1 MQSQCTHVS
10 TVGITDYDASHKREL
25 TNEQVMAGRERF
37 RTTYADMTTRF
48 RNTYANKT
56 PEQREQRRKQQRLYN
71 KTPSRKEAMKVTT
84 NRSREVQRHTL
95 NNESIAME
103 NPLFNPKMVWPGANS
118 SRPHGPIVSPSDW
131 IIPESTATPI
141 CFPQPT
147 EETNVVVDDDDG
159 CGDVLLG
166 HMTHRQNVTFGQ
178 RNALLAHRNTM
189 FERRIGQNMGVANN
203 DDECMKIDHADEETP
218 LTQSTVTNN
227 SK

>member
-1 MQSQCTHVS
+1 MSQE
-10 TVGITDYDASHKREL
+10 KRDEK
-25 TNEQVMAGRERF
+25 NKKRREAYKRRKEQHLLMAGRERF

-103 NPLFNPKMVWPGANS
+103 NPLFNPKMVWP
-118 SRPHGPIVSPSDW
+118 V
-131 IIPESTATPI
+131 
-141 CFPQPT
+141 
-147 EETNVVVDDDDG
+147 
-159 CGDVLLG
+159 LG

-218 LTQSTVTNN
+218 LTQSTVTN
-227 SK
+227 